1 MTEEAGFHALLAMSA
16 YHSVRDGVAYPAV
29 MLSHGFND
37 PRVEPWQSGKMTARL
52 QAATASDN
60 PRSAAGWIFRRDTES
75 GRPGTSIYRN
85 ALISLPFCFRSW
97 AGD

>member
-1 MTEEAGFHALLAMSA
+1 VTEEAGFHALLAMSA

-60 PRSAAGWIFRRDTES
+60 PVLLRVDFQAGHGIGST
-75 GRPGTSIYRN
+75 RN
-85 ALISLPFCFRSW
+85 QYLQERADQFAFLFSELG
-97 AGD
+97 GD